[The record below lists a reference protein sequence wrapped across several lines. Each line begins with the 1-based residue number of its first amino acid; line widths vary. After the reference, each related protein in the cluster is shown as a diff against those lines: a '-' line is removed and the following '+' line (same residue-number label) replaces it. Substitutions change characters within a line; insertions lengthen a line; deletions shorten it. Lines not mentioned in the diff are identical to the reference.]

1 MKLSLTTSGLL
12 DPRRLDSWVPEK
24 RLAIRQSVET
34 AMKAAGKDI
43 AEAVRSQMQSAF
55 KIRKTGFI
63 KSMRPKLYAGSL
75 ERFPA
80 LLIGSKIPWLGIH
93 ARGGTMTGNGK
104 KLLIPLLPEHQRM
117 KRKEFGRLIANL
129 LESGQGF
136 FIERG
141 GKVILMAKTDKTNNS
156 TLRRFKSAERQRTE
170 AKSIK
175 QGQAIPIAVLLP
187 SVTLRKRFDLPGIV
201 RSQLP
206 KLATRILEQLHHDA
220 L

>member
-1 MKLSLTTSGLL
+1 
-12 DPRRLDSWVPEK
+12 
-24 RLAIRQSVET
+24 
-34 AMKAAGKDI
+34 MKAAGKDI
-43 AEAVRSQMQSAF
+43 AAVVQQQMQSAF
-55 KIRKTGFI
+55 KVRKAGFI
-63 KSMRPKLYAGSL
+63 KSMRPKLYAGSPD
-75 ERFPA
+75 RFPA

-93 ARGGTMTGNGK
+93 ARGGTISSADK

-117 KRKEFGRLIANL
+117 KRKEFSRLIANL
-129 LESGQGF
+129 LDSGRGF
-136 FIERG
+136 FLERG
-141 GKVILMAKTDKTNNS
+141 GKVILMAKTNQSNNS
-156 TLRRFKSAERQRTE
+156 ALRRFKSAERQRTG

-206 KLATRILEQLHHDA
+206 KLANRILEQLNHNA